1 MNQKLSNDFYHFLA
15 KRLMIS
21 GEKKGDRILIDTKSA
36 RRVMGYSRVPRE
48 MQECMLENLEKLEL
62 IKRKS
67 KRLIEIVVEK

>member
-1 MNQKLSNDFYHFLA
+1 MNQKLRNDFYHFLA

-21 GEKKGDRILIDTKSA
+21 GEKKGEKIVIDTKSA
-36 RRVMGYSRVPRE
+36 RKIMGYSRVPRE

-67 KRLIEIVVEK
+67 KRLIEIVEKK